1 MNKAFFV
8 IAIAVTLVLTAA
20 GVVFAAAKNSEPGDL
35 LSPVKAWIEQHQNRS
50 ETQNLEQ
57 LQLQQPREPTATGE
71 MLREQDRVQIRE
83 MDRIHQTETVTP
95 QHINSQNPW
104 TAGTPSPGSG
114 YGPDHGTCSTCDGSQ
129 QHQNGQE
136 TGHGQQNG
144 ANPGNGNKP

>member
-1 MNKAFFV
+1 MNKAFFA

-20 GVVFAAAKNSEPGDL
+20 GVVFAAAKNSEPGHL
-35 LSPVKAWIEQHQNRS
+35 LYPAKAWIEQQQNRT

-57 LQLQQPREPTATGE
+57 LQLQQPQEPTATGE

-83 MDRIHQTETVTP
+83 MDRIHETETVTP

-114 YGPDHGTCSTCDGSQ
+114 YGPDHGTCSICDGLR
-129 QHQNGQE
+129 QHQNGQ
-136 TGHGQQNG
+136 QNG
-144 ANPGNGNKP
+144 SNPGNGNKP